1 MAMFKAFKPSGMEK
15 IARSMGY
22 QGNMQ
27 GFQDYISQDP
37 MRQQQ
42 MQNYTNQAMQ
52 MARGGVVKMREGGV
66 AAGGVNPLTGTATTQ
81 AGPQQYQSA
90 LPSIQASI
98 PPMYGPEGTYSL
110 TGSPSPQQI
119 ADAQKFT
126 AEGGVPKMPD
136 FRDAAQYK
144 GMEDRRLSDLPDYD
158 AFKDWAAK
166 NTKPRIGAAVMVQ
179 KIGPD
184 GKMINFGSPVEAED
198 YDNYL
203 KSIGKEPLKNAPNFS
218 IGQLPSLVSADG
230 TIATPGT
237 PADYSGMTYENAV
250 MRQAQRDVKSPEEA
264 AAIYAALK
272 RGPTGQQQPV
282 PIATPPQPTVY
293 DPLGQYRQNVDM
305 YSETGAFKNPQ
316 IQSSHETLKE
326 VYEKTDATPEE
337 KSNATLDYLR
347 NIYTGP
353 ILNSETGVTG
363 LGSNQFTQEFAQFAN
378 AMGIE
383 INAGLAADGPQLVNI
398 PEGNPTLTQ
407 AGWMPQAPA
416 EQPGIGQFSV
426 DQMYAPGLPP
436 GGATVA
442 AKTDVEP
449 GQFIQPGTGEVSGD
463 VTVPT
468 ATAATSTADP
478 VQAKDAN
485 TMSAVQ
491 AAPAVDNALNATAA
505 AQADPSNPNA
515 QVTAAQQTASS
526 VGNLQAAQ
534 GNATLINNPVQRQIQ
549 SGEIIT
555 GTGVDA
561 QAAAQLTAQT
571 QAAAATANPSQQAMV
586 QNQLSGLMQQFQSGQ
601 PPAWAAGAMRAATA
615 QMAARGLA
623 SSSLAGQAVV
633 QAAMES
639 AMPIAMADAQTIATF
654 EAQNL
659 SNRQQASMMAAEQRA
674 KFMGQ
679 EFDQAFQTKVLNASR
694 IADIANLNFTAEQQV
709 QLENSR
715 AANTMNLA
723 NLSNTQGLI
732 MAEAAALAQLDTSN
746 LNNRQQAAVQNAQNF
761 LQYDMANLS
770 NRQQTELFKA
780 QQRVQALFTDQ
791 AATNAARQFNATS
804 QNQTDQ
810 FFANLASQTSQFNAS
825 QQNAQAQ
832 FNAGQ
837 TNTVNRFN
845 AELNNQRDQFN
856 ATNQLV
862 IAQSNAQWRRQIATA
877 DTAAINRANELNA
890 NAVLDISKSAYDNL
904 WNYYSDTMEWA
915 WKSANSE
922 LDRMN
927 NLAIAQLGA
936 DATAAANAAA
946 RSSAAGSALG
956 SLLGTLG
963 SAWIGAG
970 FPGICWVAREVY
982 GPEDY
987 TWLVFRNWLLCKA
1000 PNWFRKLYIR
1010 KGESFAKYI
1019 SNKPLLK
1026 KAIKFAMNSIIKDY
1040 KMEYKRA
1047 NN

>member
-1 MAMFKAFKPSGMEK
+1 MFKAFKPSGMEK

-52 MARGGVVKMREGGV
+52 MARGGVVKRMATGGGV
-66 AAGGVNPLTGTATTQ
+66 RQTITPQQPFADEYNLPQTGTTTTQ

-90 LPSIQASI
+90 IPSISSSI
-98 PPMYGPEGTYSL
+98 T
-110 TGSPSPQQI
+110 PQQI

-126 AEGGVPKMPD
+126 AAGGVPQMPD
-136 FRDAAQYK
+136 YRDASQYK
-144 GMEDRRLSDLPDYD
+144 GRMEDRRISDLPDYQ

-166 NTKPRIGAAVMVQ
+166 NTKPEMSSQVMVT

-184 GKMINFGSPVEAED
+184 GKAINFSNPVEARN

-203 KSIGKEPLKNAPNFS
+203 KSIGKEPLKNAAGPV
-218 IGQLPSLVSADG
+218 QLTSLVSADG
-230 TIATPGT
+230 TIATPGA
-237 PADYSGMTYENAV
+237 PADYSGMTYEQAQ
-250 MRQAQRDVKSPEEA
+250 MRQMQRDVKSPEEQ
-264 AAIYAALK
+264 AAINAALQ

-282 PIATPPQPTVY
+282 PIATPPQPTTY
-293 DPLGQYRQNVDM
+293 DPLGQYRPNVDM
-305 YSETGAFKNPQ
+305 YTETGAFKNPQ
-316 IQSSHETLKE
+316 IQSTHETLKG
-326 VYEKTDATPEE
+326 VYEKTDATPQE

-353 ILNSETGVTG
+353 IYNSETGATG
-363 LGSNQFTQEFAQFAN
+363 SGSNQFTQEFAQFAN

-383 INAGLAADGPQLVNI
+383 IDNSLAATDGPQMVNI

-407 AGWMPQAPA
+407 AGWMPQAPI

-426 DQMYAPGLPP
+426 EQMYAPGLPP
-436 GGATVA
+436 GGVTVA

-449 GQFIQPGTGEVSGD
+449 GQFIQPGTGQVSGD
-463 VTVPT
+463 VSVPT

-586 QNQLSGLMQQFQSGQ
+586 QNQLSSLMQQFQSGQ

-639 AMPIAMADAQTIATF
+639 ALPIAMADAQTIATF

-659 SNRQQASMMAAEQRA
+659 SNRQQASMLAAEQRA

-732 MAEAAALAQLDTSN
+732 MAEAAALAQLDTAN

-810 FFANLASQTSQFNAS
+810 FFANLASQVSQFNAS
-825 QQNAQAQ
+825 QQNAQSQ

-904 WNYYSDTMEWA
+904 WNYYADTMEWA

-927 NLAIAQLGA
+927 NLAIAQLSA
-936 DATAAANAAA
+936 DATAAAQKAAS
-946 RSSAAGSALG
+946 SSAAGSALG

-963 SAWIGAG
+963 SAWIGA
-970 FPGICWVAREVY
+970 
-982 GPEDY
+982 
-987 TWLVFRNWLLCKA
+987 
-1000 PNWFRKLYIR
+1000 
-1010 KGESFAKYI
+1010 
-1019 SNKPLLK
+1019 
-1026 KAIKFAMNSIIKDY
+1026 
-1040 KMEYKRA
+1040 
-1047 NN
+1047 

>member
-1 MAMFKAFKPSGMEK
+1 MFKAFKPSGIEK

-27 GFQDYISQDP
+27 GFQDYVSQDP

-52 MARGGVVKMREGGV
+52 MARGGVARKMREGGV
-66 AAGGVNPLTGTATTQ
+66 ATGGVNPLTGTATTQ
-81 AGPQQYQSA
+81 AGPQQYQ
-90 LPSIQASI
+90 LPTS
-98 PPMYGPEGTYSL
+98 
-110 TGSPSPQQI
+110 
-119 ADAQKFT
+119 
-126 AEGGVPKMPD
+126 
-136 FRDAAQYK
+136 
-144 GMEDRRLSDLPDYD
+144 
-158 AFKDWAAK
+158 
-166 NTKPRIGAAVMVQ
+166 NMVQ
-179 KIGPD
+179 KTTMAIGEEDGQQLPELPD
-184 GKMINFGSPVEAED
+184 GKFLAKTMAVGEDDPNPNPPQKYVTRALGEDFNPGLATQAVGEDGGGGADVVMPVTEAVGEDGNMPTLARGGAEAFPGLGTLPINATTQAVGEEDNIAPVTLARGEDIAQPLPGPGFG
-198 YDNYL
+198 
-203 KSIGKEPLKNAPNFS
+203 G
-218 IGQLPSLVSADG
+218 LPAYR
-230 TIATPGT
+230 
-237 PADYSGMTYENAV
+237 PAQ
-250 MRQAQRDVKSPEEA
+250 QA
-264 AAIYAALK
+264 
-272 RGPTGQQQPV
+272 PV
-282 PIATPPQPTVY
+282 PIATPPQPTTY
-293 DPLGQYRQNVDM
+293 DPLGQYRPNVDM
-305 YSETGAFKNPQ
+305 YTETGAFKNPQ
-316 IQSSHETLKE
+316 IQSTHETLKG
-326 VYEKTDATPEE
+326 VYEKTDATPQE

-353 ILNSETGVTG
+353 MYNSEAGATG
-363 LGSNQFTQEFAQFAN
+363 LGSNRFTQEFAQFAN

-383 INAGLAADGPQLVNI
+383 IDNSLAATDGPQLVNI

-436 GGATVA
+436 GGVTVA

-449 GQFIQPGTGEVSGD
+449 GQFIQPGTGQVSGD
-463 VTVPT
+463 VAVPT

-586 QNQLSGLMQQFQSGQ
+586 QNQLSSLMQQFQSGQ

-659 SNRQQASMMAAEQRA
+659 SNRQQASMLAAEQRA

-791 AATNAARQFNATS
+791 AATNAALQFNATS

-810 FFANLASQTSQFNAS
+810 FFANLASQVSQFNAS
-825 QQNAQAQ
+825 QQNAQSQ

-890 NAVLDISKSAYDNL
+890 NAVLDISKNAYDNL

-915 WKSANSE
+915 WKSAESE
-922 LDRMN
+922 LDRLN
-927 NLAIAQLGA
+927 ALATAQLSA
-936 DATAAANAAA
+936 DAQAAAAAAA
-946 RSSAAGSALG
+946 RSSAAGSAIGNLI
-956 SLLGTLG
+956 GTIG
-963 SAWIGAG
+963 TAWLKFG
-970 FPGICWVAREVY
+970 CWVALEVY
-982 GPEDY
+982 GAKDIRWFVFR
-987 TWLVFRNWLLCKA
+987 TWLHNDA
-1000 PNWFRKLYIR
+1000 PKWFKNLYQ
-1010 KGESFAKYI
+1010 KHGENFAKYI
-1019 SNKPLLK
+1019 KDKPALKWAIRQMMNVIVNKKMK
-1026 KAIKFAMNSIIKDY
+1026 KRTSYAIS
-1040 KMEYKRA
+1040 
-1047 NN
+1047 